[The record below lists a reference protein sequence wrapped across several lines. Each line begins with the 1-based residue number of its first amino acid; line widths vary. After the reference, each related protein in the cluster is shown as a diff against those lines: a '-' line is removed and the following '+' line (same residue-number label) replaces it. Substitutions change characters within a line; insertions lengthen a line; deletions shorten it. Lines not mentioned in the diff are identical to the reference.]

1 MTQHNSGWRS
11 HRVPT
16 IFQSPGLIAT
26 WATNELSTAGDIG
39 DLAYHGTVD
48 EHLLDAE
55 DNYVPRPPIEVTYS

>member
-1 MTQHNSGWRS
+1 MTARSSGWRS

-26 WATNELSTAGDIG
+26 WATNELSTAGNIS

-55 DNYVPRPPIEVTYS
+55 DNHVPRPPIEVTYS